1 LRALVYPLKHP
12 LRGFVKAPPSKSY
25 THRALF
31 ASLLANGYSRVVNS
45 LVAGDTLAT
54 LSTINSFGSVTTLV
68 STGEYDEV
76 LVRGVGEYVR
86 NPVRIYCRGSGT
98 TLRIATAV
106 AALTEG
112 PTLIYGNESLN
123 RRPVGPLLKALNSLG
138 VRTASINGKP
148 PVIVEGPIKVRDAEV
163 LIDASVSSQFVTALL
178 MIAPVIGL
186 RIKVVGRVKS
196 APYIDLT
203 LKVLKAFG
211 VSFERVGYR
220 EFIVRECRYLPTEFT
235 VPNDYSSASLIMAA
249 AALGGGEVVIEGLD
263 LSDPQGDK
271 EFIKILKEFGA
282 EVRVRGSLVE
292 VVGSESL
299 VGTTVDC
306 SNTPDLVPTIAA
318 VAAHARGVTEVVGA
332 DHLVFKESNRLVT
345 LAKNLRALGVEA
357 SVTRDGLVIRGG
369 GVRGGVVNS
378 FGDHRVAMS
387 MVVTALR
394 AESPVVIEGIECF
407 TDSYPN
413 FLTDLRSLGALIEVI
428 K

>member
-1 LRALVYPLKHP
+1 MRALVYPLKHP

-76 LVRGVGEYVR
+76 LVRGVGECVR